1 MTTFTPLRGGK
12 GQPTTPSSAHQQGS
26 DKGIEFINHP
36 CRILGNLVRFLI
48 GCNLANQYGTPC
60 VRVHFKI
67 LTRVNLVVILTFGAL
82 SVVLWSLCLSEGR
95 SNR

>member
-1 MTTFTPLRGGK
+1 M
-12 GQPTTPSSAHQQGS
+12 TPSSAHQQGS
-26 DKGIEFINHP
+26 DEVVEFISHP

-48 GCNLANQYGTPC
+48 GCNLANQYGTSC

-82 SVVLWSLCLSEGR
+82 SVVL
-95 SNR
+95 